1 MDSKLQALLATML
14 EAGRQPV
21 SDGTPEQARAQLA
34 ARKQGQ
40 GRELHRIYDD
50 AVPASRGSVPVRV
63 YLSEPDA
70 AGTLVYFHGGGWVMG
85 TLDSFDNVAR
95 ELAFHSGA
103 RVVSVDYSLAP
114 ENPYPVALHEA
125 IDAIEWVAGQF
136 PGEPLA
142 VAGDSAGGNLAT
154 VAARMILERGTADI
168 SVQLLMYPVT
178 DSDANR
184 ASYLEEPPVPTL
196 LSRTE
201 MNWFWD
207 RYVPDA
213 AARQAAEVS
222 PLRAESL
229 AGMPPTIMILA
240 GHDPLRDEGLAY
252 ARRLE
257 EHGVPVELVMFE
269 GMCHGFV
276 GLTGVIEQA
285 GEALR
290 SGGESV
296 GKHLIRVRDARQT
309 RSVSGATE

>member
-1 MDSKLQALLATML
+1 MDSKLQTLLASML
-14 EAGRQPV
+14 EAGRRPV
-21 SDGTPEQARAQLA
+21 SEGTPEQARAQLA
-34 ARKQGQ
+34 ARKQAP

-50 AVPASRGSVPVRV
+50 AVPTSGGTVPVRV

-95 ELAFHSGA
+95 ELAYYSGA

-114 ENPYPVALHEA
+114 ENPYPAALHEA
-125 IDAIEWVAGQF
+125 IDAIEWTAEQF
-136 PGEPLA
+136 PDEPLA

-154 VAARMILERGTADI
+154 VAARKIQKRSTVGI
-168 SVQLLMYPVT
+168 CVQLLMYPVT
-178 DSDANR
+178 DSDVNR

-196 LSRTE
+196 LSGAE
-201 MNWFWD
+201 MSWFWD
-207 RYVPDA
+207 NYVPNA
-213 AARQAAEVS
+213 AARQSAEVS

-229 AGMPPTIMILA
+229 AGMPPTVMILA

-257 EHGVPVELVMFE
+257 EHGVPVELTMFK

-276 GLTGVIEQA
+276 GLAGVIEQA
-285 GEALR
+285 GEALQL
-290 SGGESV
+290 GGASV
-296 GKHLIRVRDARQT
+296 RRHVFKAAGIPQT
-309 RSVSGATE
+309 PIVT